1 MVTVTVFAEGGVLP
15 GDSVDVATMDNS
27 AALRQSLNRIFSESI
42 EKRDDVQIV
51 VEMKAG
57 YKNVCKEFLRKADDS
72 VVMFVDSECPAQD
85 IPKWFEV
92 LDSKDSI
99 NIPEDRRK
107 NIYFMIQEM
116 EAWILKDLQ
125 SVERWADLEG
135 LTRVDL
141 SPLAEHS
148 LVRNKDVEDI
158 SKPSEKLR
166 ELVKHFFKRNGK
178 KAKYG
183 KLKTA
188 PAMLDCVNVGVLK
201 SLDSELTKFA
211 TNFSGQVLF

>member
-27 AALRQSLNRIFSESI
+27 AALRQSLNRIFSESL
-42 EKRDDVQIV
+42 EQRDDVQIV

-57 YKNVCKEFLRKADDS
+57 YKNVCKEFLRMADDS
-72 VVMFVDSECPAQD
+72 VVMFLDSECPAQD
-85 IPKWFEV
+85 VPKWFET

-99 NIPEDRRK
+99 NIPEDRRM

-125 SVERWADLEG
+125 SIERWADLEG
-135 LTRVDL
+135 LERVDL
-141 SPLAEHS
+141 APLANHS
-148 LVRNKDVEDI
+148 LIRNKNIENI
-158 SKPSEKLR
+158 SKPNEKLR
-166 ELVKHFFKRNGK
+166 DLVKHFFMRNGK

-188 PAMLDCVNVGVLK
+188 PAMLDCINVGVLK
-201 SLDSELTKFA
+201 SLDAELTRFSKE
-211 TNFSGQVLF
+211 FSGDVL